1 MRLLALVMLL
11 LSFPAL
17 GAYRLYQLR
26 VTHYDEHGN
35 PKKKETITST
45 LDPYQYEHY
54 HSGYKWMKVD
64 YVDSWYCPGDTGSRK
79 ACEKPREPS
88 RLPASMERE
97 KRLPINRQP
106 VIP

>member
-1 MRLLALVMLL
+1 MRVLILILLITSL
-11 LSFPAL
+11 PAHA
-17 GAYRLYQLR
+17 AYRLYKLR
-26 VTHYDEHGN
+26 VTHHDENGK
-35 PKKKETITST
+35 PKKKETVTST

-54 HSGYKWMKVD
+54 HAGYRWMRVD
-64 YVDSWYCPGDTGSRK
+64 LLDTWYCPGDTSRK
-79 ACEKPREPS
+79 KPCAKPREPS